1 MYPAMYQ
8 GATQFGFAN
17 SQSGVLPS
25 TLDHINPAY
34 YAQIGQF
41 IEERGLQARLSSVIG
56 VRIYDTLRI
65 DAGIMPL
72 KSFNFF
78 ANGVNQNQ
86 SLFVT
91 TTTSYNKQQIDVS
104 PWVDSGKLAKG
115 YEALIWSVQFQ
126 IHTTAAADESLQTT
140 GDFINLTLD
149 PGQVT
154 GQAAAGPHNQAN
166 VMRAFQEGIYA
177 RLFVNQTN
185 FEDGPLSLFP
195 AGKYGT
201 GGGIALAGTQAAPI
215 GDGVL
220 TNGFGIE
227 YQMPVMRVIP
237 EQTKFGVGI
246 TVQNPFTLANV
257 GPVRLVCVLEGIGV
271 QPVTG

>member
-1 MYPAMYQ
+1 MYQ
-8 GATQFGFAN
+8 GDTSFGFTN
-17 SQSGVLPS
+17 SMTGALPT

-34 YAQIGQF
+34 YTQINQF
-41 IEERGLQARLSSVIG
+41 ISERGLQARLSSVIG

-65 DAGIMPL
+65 DAGLLPS
-72 KSFNFF
+72 KSFTFF
-78 ANGVNQNQ
+78 ANGVGQSQ

-91 TTTSYNKQQIDVS
+91 TATSYNKQAIDVS
-104 PWVDSGKLAKG
+104 PWVDSGKLSKG

-126 IHTTAAADESLQTT
+126 IHTCAALDESLQTT
-140 GDFINLTLD
+140 GDYVNLTLD
-149 PGQVT
+149 PGTLT
-154 GQAAAGPHNQAN
+154 GEAAADGIRQAN
-166 VMRAFQEGIYA
+166 LMRAFQEGIYA

-201 GGGIALAGTQAAPI
+201 GGGIALAGVQANPLA
-215 GDGVL
+215 DGSL
-220 TNGFGIE
+220 TNGFGWE

-246 TVQNPFTLANV
+246 TVQNPFTTANV